1 MSEPKKPNNE
11 KELSEDIRLRDFFSG
26 DLDRNEVKLD
36 LEKFL
41 RILDENSRLKD
52 QLRNESNKDSNRKW
66 LRRSYIVD
74 EWRVFPRI
82 FIMVYMYILVVASNW
97 YMALPDPSGAQSAF
111 ISAVLG
117 AGAAW
122 FGLYAGTRND
132 GNRVRVNSSTTG
144 SSYEQNTMD

>member
-1 MSEPKKPNNE
+1 MSEDNKDNNP
-11 KELSEDIRLRDFFSG
+11 RLNLNADVRDFFTG
-26 DLDRNEVKLD
+26 DIDRNEVKLD

-41 RILDENSRLKD
+41 KILDENNRLKD
-52 QLRNESNKDSNRKW
+52 QLRNEDNKNSNRKW

-74 EWRVFPRI
+74 EWRIFPRM
-82 FIMVYMYILVVASNW
+82 FISMYMYILMIASHW
-97 YMALPDPSGAQSAF
+97 YMNLSDPSGAQSAF

-132 GNRVRVNSSTTG
+132 GNRVRVSSSSTG
-144 SSYEQNTMD
+144 SSYEQNS

>member
-1 MSEPKKPNNE
+1 MSEDNKDNNP
-11 KELSEDIRLRDFFSG
+11 RLNLNADVRDFFTG
-26 DLDRNEVKLD
+26 DIDRNEVKLD

-41 RILDENSRLKD
+41 KILDENNRLKD
-52 QLRNESNKDSNRKW
+52 RLRNEDNKNSNRKW

-74 EWRVFPRI
+74 EWRIFPRM
-82 FIMVYMYILVVASNW
+82 FISMYMYILMIASHW
-97 YMALPDPSGAQSAF
+97 YMNLSDPSGAQSAF

-132 GNRVRVNSSTTG
+132 GNRVRVSSSSTG
-144 SSYEQNTMD
+144 SSYEQNS